1 MLLIKLYMVIGL
13 RCRIPTRFPEGLPTG
28 NTENKISKCVLALN
42 SRDSELGHMK
52 ILEVCLDGIASKQE
66 QK

>member
-1 MLLIKLYMVIGL
+1 MVIGL
-13 RCRIPTRFPEGLPTG
+13 SCRIPTRFSEGLPIG

-42 SRDSELGHMK
+42 SRLGDSELGHMK
-52 ILEVCLDGIASKQE
+52 ILEVCLDAVASKQE